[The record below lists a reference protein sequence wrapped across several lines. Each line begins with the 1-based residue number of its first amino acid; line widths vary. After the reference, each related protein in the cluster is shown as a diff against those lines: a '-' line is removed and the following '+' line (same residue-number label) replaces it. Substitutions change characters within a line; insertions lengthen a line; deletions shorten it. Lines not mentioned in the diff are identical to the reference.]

1 MRERVSFLMVIFV
14 QFCPSTQNPCLGLC
28 FRTLRVRVGVFQLGW
43 NFTSP
48 TLTRIQHGMRIRALA
63 SGEGITPTSY
73 HLEVL
78 RYSQPSEPQMW
89 GFLRFALRIA
99 AAAAAASGACLPAL
113 PTALSPPTSSCQIV
127 DAICIYPFSLLRRI
141 CWGSHFFQRSGLGS
155 NLEHWL
161 QSR

>member
-1 MRERVSFLMVIFV
+1 MRERVSILMVIFV
-14 QFCPSTQNPCLGLC
+14 QFG
-28 FRTLRVRVGVFQLGW
+28 
-43 NFTSP
+43 TSYLYSKP
-48 TLTRIQHGMRIRALA
+48 LFRALFPHFRSASRRFPTWLGFYFANSELNASSMGCASEAPA

-141 CWGSHFFQRSGLGS
+141 CWGSHFFQRSG
-155 NLEHWL
+155 
-161 QSR
+161 